1 MGRVGKY
8 VFLLTAVLFVLC
20 ISKRI
25 DASELAVK
33 FIFPNFAGIA
43 YQKEEK
49 LPITSEIED
58 TISLFTSLSLYKSY
72 LHKFKISVPLI
83 TNLNYICTIMY
94 IMVK

>member
-8 VFLLTAVLFVLC
+8 VFLLATVLFVLC

-58 TISLFTSLSLYKSY
+58 TKVEGEVLRGKNISQEDAELRNLLAEKS
-72 LHKFKISVPLI
+72 
-83 TNLNYICTIMY
+83 TQQ
-94 IMVK
+94 